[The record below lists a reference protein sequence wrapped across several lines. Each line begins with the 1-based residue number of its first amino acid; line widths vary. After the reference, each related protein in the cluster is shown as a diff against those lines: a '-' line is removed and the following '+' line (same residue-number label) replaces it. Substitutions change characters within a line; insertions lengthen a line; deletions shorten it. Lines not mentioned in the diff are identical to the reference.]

1 MPCWT
6 GSSPASAS
14 ASDLKDRLAPLEE
27 ALLVIQGR
35 RLSQGER
42 DAFGQYLDLLVRW
55 NRTHDLTAC
64 HTEAEVVTGLFRDS
78 LLFLRVLGP
87 LVDRPAVR
95 VVDIGAGAGIPGLPL
110 RLVLPSLHLTLI
122 EARRKRV
129 SFLRAALRELGLAAV
144 DVREGRADAI
154 AEEDSEIIG
163 SFDIGLGRGIPPDEL
178 LAAALPYLRAGG
190 TLLAGGPPRVMEAPA
205 VPGYSS
211 VGWRREPFPELGLG
225 RTFLVARK

>member
-1 MPCWT
+1 
-6 GSSPASAS
+6 
-14 ASDLKDRLAPLEE
+14 LKDRLAPLEE
-27 ALLVIQGR
+27 ALRVIQGR

-42 DAFGQYLDLLVRW
+42 AAFGRYLDLLVRW

-64 HTEAEVVTGLFRDS
+64 RTEAEVVTGLFRDS

-110 RLVLPSLHLTLI
+110 RLVLPSLRLTLI

-144 DVREGRADAI
+144 EAREGRADMI
-154 AEEDSEIIG
+154 ANEDSEIIEK
-163 SFDIGLGRGIPPDEL
+163 FDIVLGRGISPDEL
-178 LAAALPYLRAGG
+178 LAAALPYLRPGG
-190 TLLAGGPPRVMEAPA
+190 TLIAGGPPRVMEVPA
-205 VPGYSS
+205 APGYSD
-211 VGWRREPFPELGLG
+211 VEWRRERFPELGLG